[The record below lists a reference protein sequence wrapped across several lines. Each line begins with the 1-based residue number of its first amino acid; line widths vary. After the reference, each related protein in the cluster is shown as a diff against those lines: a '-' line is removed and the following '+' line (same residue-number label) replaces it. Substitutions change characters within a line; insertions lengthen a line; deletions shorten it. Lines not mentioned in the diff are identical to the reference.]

1 MTQPSS
7 GKSTVLNA
15 SHWGVFYAQVE
26 EGRVVE
32 TRPFLERMPDAA
44 AEMIRAIPSWLYS
57 ENRVKYPM
65 VRSGY
70 LKKGPASDRSERG
83 RGDFV
88 RVGWDEALALV
99 AAELERVKGEHGAQ
113 GIYDGSYGWA
123 SVGKLHDAPALLKRM
138 LAMHGPVTSYT
149 GDYSTGA
156 AQVILPHVTGDIDTR
171 GRQTSWSSIVEHSS
185 LIVLWGNELITNNV
199 IGYAPPDHCVL
210 GPLDELKARRSKI
223 GVVTIDPV
231 RTETAEYVGS
241 EWIPVRPNTDVALML
256 AIAHT
261 LYDEGLYSRE
271 FVDKYTV
278 GFERFLDYLLGTSD
292 GQAKTPEWAASIT
305 GVEPS
310 AIRGLARRMAR
321 NRTILMAGYAL
332 QRQDHGEQG
341 YWMLVT
347 LAAMLGQIGLP
358 GGGFGLSFGY
368 DHGGAVNAPRLRGMI
383 RERIPGMGVRIPAA
397 RVADMLLN
405 PGKTIDFNGRKI
417 TYPDIRMV
425 YWCGGNP
432 LQHHQDK
439 NQLIAAWRRPET
451 IVVHEICWTATARLA
466 DIVLPATTAL
476 ERNDIEQIVSHP
488 ARYVVAMKKA
498 VEPLHESR
506 SDLDIFT
513 ELSERLG
520 FRDRFTEG
528 RTELDWVRHFY
539 DAARSEAAG
548 RKLAMPEFE
557 AFWTGDQYVEFPPA
571 ETTDYVRYEDFRRDP
586 AGCALKTPSGKIEIH
601 SNTIES
607 FGYDDC
613 AGHPTWMEPSEW
625 LGSPHSERYPL
636 HLLSPHPKFRIH
648 SQLGTTAIRS
658 AYEVAGREPI
668 WLSPIDASA
677 RGIADGDV
685 VRVFNTRGQ
694 VLAGAVVT
702 DRIRPGVVLIC
713 EGGWYDPEHPGEI
726 NTLDKHGDV
735 NVLTLDKGSSS
746 MAQACAAHT
755 ALVEVEKY
763 RGDVASRPY
772 FTAP

>member
-1 MTQPSS
+1 MTPPNSETR
-7 GKSTVLNA
+7 TVLNA
-15 SHWGVFYAQVE
+15 SHWGVFYARVE
-26 EGRVVE
+26 AGRVVE
-32 TRPFLERMPDAA
+32 TRPFLERMPAA
-44 AEMIRAIPSWLYS
+44 AADMIRAIPSWLYS

-70 LKKGPASDRSERG
+70 LKKGSASDRSERG

-88 RVGWDEALALV
+88 RVGWDEALGLV
-99 AAELERVKGEHGAQ
+99 AAELERVKGEYGAQ

-138 LAMHGPVTSYT
+138 LALHGPVTSYT

-156 AQVILPHVTGDIDTR
+156 AQVILPHVTGEIDTR
-171 GRQTSWSSIVEHSS
+171 GRQTSWTSILNHSN

-210 GPLDELKARRSKI
+210 GPLDELKTRRSKI
-223 GVVTIDPV
+223 AVVTIDPV

-256 AIAHT
+256 ALAHT

-271 FVDKYTV
+271 FIDKYTV

-292 GQAKTPEWAASIT
+292 GQAKTPEWAAPIT

-310 AIRGLARRMAR
+310 AIRDLARRMAR
-321 NRTILMAGYAL
+321 SRTILMTGYAL
-332 QRQDHGEQG
+332 QRQDHGEHG
-341 YWMLVT
+341 YWMLIT

-358 GGGFGLSFGY
+358 GGGFGTSFGY

-383 RERIPGMGVRIPAA
+383 REPIPRMGVRIPAA

-405 PGKTIDFNGRKI
+405 PGKTIDFNGRTI
-417 TYPDIRMV
+417 TYPDIKMV

-439 NQLIAAWRRPET
+439 NRLIAAWRRPQT
-451 IVVHEICWTATARLA
+451 IVVHEIFWTATARLA

-476 ERNDIEQIVSHP
+476 ERNDIEQVVAHP

-498 VEPLHESR
+498 VEPLHEAR

-520 FRDRFTEG
+520 FSDRLTEG
-528 RTELDWVRHFY
+528 RTELDWLRHFY
-539 DAARSEAAG
+539 DAARSEAAS
-548 RKLAMPEFE
+548 RKLAMPEFDE
-557 AFWTGDQYVEFPPA
+557 FWNGDQYAGFPVGETA
-571 ETTDYVRYEDFRRDP
+571 EYVRYEDFRRDP
-586 AGCALKTPSGKIEIH
+586 RGCPLKTPSGKIEIH
-601 SNTIES
+601 SKTIEG

-613 AGHPTWMEPSEW
+613 PGHPAWIEPQEW
-625 LGSPHSERYPL
+625 LGSPQAERYPL
-636 HLLSPHPKFRIH
+636 HILSPHPKFRIH

-668 WLSPIDASA
+668 WLNSRDAAA
-677 RGIADGDV
+677 RGIAHGDV
-685 VRVFNTRGQ
+685 VRVFNARGQ

-713 EGGWYDPEHPGEI
+713 EGGWYDPEQPGEI

-763 RGDVASRPY
+763 LGDISSQPH
-772 FTAP
+772 FTTP